1 MIARANLSCRIANS
15 RNPRYHRPVPTPTGR
30 SVLDPA
36 TDAVLATVADATAED
51 VDRAVVRA
59 HQALDGGWRR
69 STPRE
74 RAAALLALADRL
86 DAHARELGELEA
98 AQTGKPLDAAIG
110 EVGSTTDVL
119 RFFAGA
125 ARTAGGPVAAEYQA
139 GATSF
144 VRRDPLGVIAA
155 ILPWNYPLLMAAYK
169 IGPALGA
176 GNALVIKP
184 SEETPLTALRL
195 AELAEGLLPAG
206 VLQVVSGTGAV
217 AGARLAAHPDV
228 QMIAL
233 TGSVAT
239 GRAIAAAAAPSL
251 KRVHLELG
259 GKAPVVVLA
268 DADPA
273 AVARG
278 VRLSAYWNAGQDC
291 MAATRVI
298 VEQPLHDAVVEALA
312 AEVRALRVG
321 PPAENPD
328 MGPLIS
334 LAHRRRVLDH
344 VAGAVR
350 DGGRLVVGEGRA
362 SAVGAFVDPVLL
374 TDVAQGAAIVQQEVF
389 GPVVTVQRVPDEAT
403 ALAWANGV
411 DYGLASSVWTSD
423 VGRAMR
429 FARDLDFG
437 AVWVNEHAATT
448 PEMPHSGRGASG
460 YGTDMSIDAL
470 HEMSAVK
477 HVMVRHDGG

>member
-1 MIARANLSCRIANS
+1 MRSRASIAGVSPS
-15 RNPRYHRPVPTPTGR
+15 SGR
-30 SVLDPA
+30 DVLAPA
-36 TDAVLATVADATAED
+36 TGAVLATVPEATALD
-51 VDRAVVRA
+51 ADRAVARA
-59 HQALDGGWRR
+59 HRALDDGWRR
-69 STPRE
+69 STPRD

-86 DAHARELGELEA
+86 DAHAVELGELEA
-98 AQTGKPLDAAIG
+98 AQTGKPRDVAIG
-110 EVGSTTDVL
+110 EVASATDVL

-125 ARTAGGPVAAEYQA
+125 ARTVGGPAAAEYRA
-139 GATSF
+139 DATSF
-144 VRRDPLGVIAA
+144 VRREPLGVIAA

-176 GNALVIKP
+176 GNALVVKP

-206 VLQVVSGTGAV
+206 VLQVVSGDGPV
-217 AGARLAAHPDV
+217 AGARLATHPDV

-233 TGSVAT
+233 TGSVGT

-273 AVARG
+273 AAARG

-291 MAATRVI
+291 MAAARVL
-298 VEQPLHDAVVEALA
+298 VEEPLHDALVEALA
-312 AEVRALRVG
+312 GEVEALRVG
-321 PPAENPD
+321 PPEENPD
-328 MGPLIS
+328 MGPVIS
-334 LAHRRRVLDH
+334 QAHRGRVLDH
-344 VAGAVR
+344 VAGALR
-350 DGGRLVVGEGRA
+350 DGGRLVVGGRRA
-362 SAVGAFVDPVLL
+362 PDAGSFVDPVLIA
-374 TDVAQGAAIVQQEVF
+374 DVAQDAAIVQQEVF

-411 DYGLASSVWTSD
+411 AYGLASSVWTSD

-429 FARDLDFG
+429 FARDLGFG

-460 YGTDMSIDAL
+460 YGTDMSVDAL
-470 HEMSAVK
+470 HEMTAVK
-477 HVMVRHDGG
+477 HVMVTHGSPA